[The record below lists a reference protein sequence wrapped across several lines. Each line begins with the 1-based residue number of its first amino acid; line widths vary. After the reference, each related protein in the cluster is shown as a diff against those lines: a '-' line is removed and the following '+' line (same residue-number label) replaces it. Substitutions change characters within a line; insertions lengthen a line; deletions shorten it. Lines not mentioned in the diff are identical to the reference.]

1 MLIRLALMNKVN
13 QVEPEYKLNSFL
25 MGWPNGENFSCS
37 M

>member
-1 MLIRLALMNKVN
+1 MLIKLALINKVN
-13 QVEPEYKLNSFL
+13 QLEPECKLNSFF